1 VIGSEKHRDRRC
13 RLYAFTEQG
22 VAMLSSVLR
31 SRRAITVNIEIMRAF
46 VKLRQILASNAE
58 LSRSIYRKTRVDV
71 SRVCVIILQ
80 MNKSPSP
87 AILVL
92 TGASGAGKTTLI
104 LKLNELAIPGVK
116 GINCDRVEVEGDA
129 RSTDRQADVLRY
141 WLSQLS
147 QPETEIELAVLD
159 TQIRP
164 HRALEVLSEAAINNA
179 QIVLVD
185 CEPVKRNERLHMD
198 RGQPE
203 LANPQMDCWA
213 AYLRGQADALKLS
226 IIDTS
231 NDELDRNLL
240 ELELLVRDLLTRAR
254 SG

>member
-1 VIGSEKHRDRRC
+1 MNK
-13 RLYAFTEQG
+13 
-22 VAMLSSVLR
+22 
-31 SRRAITVNIEIMRAF
+31 RRA
-46 VKLRQILASNAE
+46 
-58 LSRSIYRKTRVDV
+58 
-71 SRVCVIILQ
+71 
-80 MNKSPSP
+80 P

-104 LKLNELAIPGVK
+104 LKLNELAVPGVK
-116 GINCDRVEVEGDA
+116 AFNCDRVKIESDA
-129 RSTDRQADVLRY
+129 ADGADWQADVLRY
-141 WLSQLS
+141 WISHVS
-147 QPETEIELAVLD
+147 EPKSGIELAVLD

-164 HRALEVLSEAAINNA
+164 HRALEVLSQAAIDYA

-185 CEPVKRNERLHMD
+185 CDPVKRNERLHVN

-231 NDELDRNLL
+231 NDSLDQSLIK
-240 ELELLVRDLLTRAR
+240 LELLVRGLLTRSR
-254 SG
+254 CG

>member
-1 VIGSEKHRDRRC
+1 M
-13 RLYAFTEQG
+13 TN
-22 VAMLSSVLR
+22 
-31 SRRAITVNIEIMRAF
+31 SRP
-46 VKLRQILASNAE
+46 L
-58 LSRSIYRKTRVDV
+58 
-71 SRVCVIILQ
+71 
-80 MNKSPSP
+80 

-92 TGASGAGKTTLI
+92 TGASGAGKTTLT

-116 GINCDRVEVEGDA
+116 GFNCDRVKIESDEMAG
-129 RSTDRQADVLRY
+129 STDRQVDILRY
-141 WLSQLS
+141 WISHLSQA
-147 QPETEIELAVLD
+147 ETGIELAVLD

-164 HRALEVLSEAAINNA
+164 HRALEVLSHAAINNA

-185 CEPVKRNERLHMD
+185 CDPVKRNERLHMD

-203 LANPQMDCWA
+203 LANPRMDCWA

-231 NDELDRNLL
+231 NDPIDKSLV

-254 SG
+254 SS

>member
-1 VIGSEKHRDRRC
+1 
-13 RLYAFTEQG
+13 
-22 VAMLSSVLR
+22 
-31 SRRAITVNIEIMRAF
+31 
-46 VKLRQILASNAE
+46 
-58 LSRSIYRKTRVDV
+58 
-71 SRVCVIILQ
+71 

-92 TGASGAGKTTLI
+92 TGASGAGKTTLA

-116 GINCDRVEVEGDA
+116 GFNCDRVKIESQETTGA
-129 RSTDRQADVLRY
+129 DRQADVLRY
-141 WLSQLS
+141 WISHLSEA
-147 QPETEIELAVLD
+147 ETGIELAVLD

-164 HRALEVLSEAAINNA
+164 HRAFEVLREAAVHYA

-185 CEPVKRNERLHMD
+185 CDPVKRNERLHVD

-203 LANPQMDCWA
+203 LANPRMDCWA

-231 NDELDRNLL
+231 NDPMEKSLA

-254 SG
+254 AA